1 MTTSLTEN
9 EKLLL
14 RQLDAPLDG
23 TEAERLSRLLREDQ
37 ALQAQQRAYLAV
49 REQLARK
56 APETFG
62 QFFADRVIRQLKK
75 RTEEIDYLILFFFRK
90 YQVVA
95 LGIFVALLTANLFLT
110 DQFSVASVFGLE
122 QETIEDFI
130 SIDLYENLNP

>member
-1 MTTSLTEN
+1 MTTALTEN

-14 RQLDAPLDG
+14 RHLDAPLDA

-62 QFFADRVIRQLKK
+62 LFFADRVIRQLKK